1 MPDFRRRRIR
11 PGKQA
16 VNMPESTGYNTY
28 FDEAWKKVIERFFP
42 QFLLFFAP
50 NLHKDVDFSQPFTF
64 LDKEMQEVA
73 KEGLKGAKFVDK
85 LVKIYLKDGTEQ
97 WLLVHIEVQG
107 EADRDFSLR
116 MFRYFNRIF
125 ERYGKPIVSM
135 AVVTGPAN
143 WKPSRT
149 YELKYYGSGVEFQY
163 LLFRLTDFDRDKLLA
178 DDNPIALVV
187 LAAQDAERHRRRS
200 QERYDVKWRLIRIL
214 YRRNYTREE
223 INGLFEFVDWV
234 LQLSDN
240 DEERLWQDINKM
252 EEVNQMP
259 YITSVERIGIR
270 KGFEQRRQEGAQQ
283 AFQLAI
289 LETLDERFGDIPS
302 AISED
307 ILQIEDHD
315 QLRVLQRQVIRSAS
329 IEDFRQQLHNQTS
342 G

>member
-1 MPDFRRRRIR
+1 MTEFRRGRVR

-28 FDEAWKKVIERFFP
+28 FDEAWKKVIERFFS

-50 NLHKDVDFSQPFTF
+50 NLYKDVDFSQPCTF
-64 LDKEMQEVA
+64 LDKEMQEIT

-85 LVKIYLKDGTEQ
+85 LVKIHLKDGTEQ

-116 MFRYFNRIF
+116 MYRYFNRIF

-143 WKPSRT
+143 WKPSRK

-163 LLFRLTDFDRDKLLA
+163 LLFRLADFERDKLLA

-187 LAAQDAERHRRRS
+187 LAAQDAERHRRRFR
-200 QERYDVKWRLIRIL
+200 ERYDVKWRLIRTL
-214 YRRNYTREE
+214 YQRNYTRKE
-223 INGLFEFVDWV
+223 IIDLFEFIDWV
-234 LQLSDN
+234 LQLN
-240 DEERLWQDINKM
+240 DQDEQRLWLDINTL
-252 EEVNQMP
+252 EEVNRMP
-259 YITSVERIGIR
+259 FITSVERIGIQ
-270 KGFEQRRQEGAQQ
+270 KGFEQGVQQ
-283 AFQLAI
+283 GFQLLI

-302 AISED
+302 SISDD
-307 ILQIEDHD
+307 IRQIEDQS
-315 QLRVLQRQVIRSAS
+315 QLRTLQRQAIRSAS
-329 IEDFRQQLHNQTS
+329 IEDFRQHLRNQTS